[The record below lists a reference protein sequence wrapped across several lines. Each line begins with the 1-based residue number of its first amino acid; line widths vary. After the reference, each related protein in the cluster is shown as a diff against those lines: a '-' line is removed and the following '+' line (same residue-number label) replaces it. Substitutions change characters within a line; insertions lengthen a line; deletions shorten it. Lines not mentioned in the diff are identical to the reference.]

1 MSSTTWAGTPTGIGP
16 ALPPSYY
23 TDATAEVAEFEAE
36 RERSLCDVDTLVD
49 WLASECMGARAY
61 EHRSHYRD
69 ETLLA
74 RDYAN
79 AAALNTPELLA
90 LAMGLAV
97 KPAARIAAMD
107 ELAKRAGVPE

>member
-23 TDATAEVAEFEAE
+23 TDATVEVADFEAK

-49 WLASECMGARAY
+49 WLAGECMGARAY

-97 KPAARIAAMD
+97 NPAARIAAMD